1 MNQPSGSIVRPVI
14 LTLAIFVV
22 LTIILEGIDART
34 AGKQNFETAV
44 GPTVEQADKN
54 IKVLNGM
61 PESQLIP
68 TMKFITVSLGV
79 ACTYCH
85 VMKDG
90 QMDAAADDKETKRIA
105 RGMMKMV
112 MQANATTFHGEPR
125 ISCYTCHRGQAIP
138 QGAPSFPVALKLM
151 PPPGAPPPQS
161 PSPTPPLPTA
171 DEVLN
176 NYTNAIGGRA
186 AIEKIK
192 SAVIGGTVANAS
204 GSTGTFEADQ
214 IAPDKGYDTMTTQ
227 RGTRIRVLNQQRGWE
242 KTAFGV
248 NELAGQQLQDV
259 KLSLALFGNLNLKDQ
274 FTKFEVV
281 GNDKIANHDAYVVKA
296 TRPDQKRERLYFDS
310 ESGLLLRR
318 VTEMNSKIGVIP
330 EETDFD
336 DYRDVEGMKL
346 PGTIRL
352 SVIDTQNPTSTRK
365 IDKIEFNTPIEN
377 SKFDKPQG

>member
-1 MNQPSGSIVRPVI
+1 MNKSNFVTAKAAI
-14 LTLAIFVV
+14 LGLAIFAA
-22 LTIILEGIDART
+22 LTIVLESINARI
-34 AGKQNFETAV
+34 AGKPSIESAV
-44 GPTVEQADKN
+44 GLTVEQADKN

-68 TMKFITVSLGV
+68 TMKFVTVSLGV

-85 VMKDG
+85 VMKNG
-90 QMDAAADDKETKRIA
+90 QMDTAADDKETKRIA

-112 MQANATTFHGEPR
+112 MQVNATTFHGEPQ

-151 PPPGAPPPQS
+151 PPPGAPPAPS

-186 AIEKIK
+186 VVEKIK
-192 SAVIGGTVANAS
+192 SAVIRGTVANAS

-214 IAPDKGYDTMTTQ
+214 IAPDKGYDTTATE
-227 RGTRIRVLNQQRGWE
+227 RGTRIRVLNQQKGWE

-281 GNDKIANHDAYVVKA
+281 GTDKIANHDAYVVKA

-318 VTEMNSKIGVIP
+318 VTEINSKIGVIP

-336 DYRDVEGMKL
+336 DYRDVEGVKL

>member
-1 MNQPSGSIVRPVI
+1 MNKSNFVTVRAAVRG
-14 LTLAIFVV
+14 LAIFAA
-22 LTIILEGIDART
+22 LTIVLESINARI
-34 AGKQNFETAV
+34 AGKPSIESAV
-44 GPTVEQADKN
+44 GLTVEQADKN

-68 TMKFITVSLGV
+68 AMKFITVSLGV

-90 QMDAAADDKETKRIA
+90 QMDTAADDKETKRIA

-112 MQANATTFHGEPR
+112 MQANATTFHGEPQ

-138 QGAPSFPVALKLM
+138 QGAPSFPVALKLT
-151 PPPGAPPPQS
+151 PPPGAPSAQS

-176 NYTNAIGGRA
+176 NYTKAIGGRA

-192 SAVIGGTVANAS
+192 SAVIRGTVANAS
-204 GSTGTFEADQ
+204 GSTGTFEAAQ
-214 IAPDKGYDTMTTQ
+214 IAPDKGYETMTTQ
-227 RGTRIRVLNQQRGWE
+227 RGTRIRVLNQQKGWE

-248 NELAGQQLQDV
+248 NELAGQQLQDM

-274 FTKFEVV
+274 FTKFEVI
-281 GNDKIANHDAYVVKA
+281 GTDKIANHDASVVKA

-318 VTEMNSKIGVIP
+318 ITEMNSKIGVIA

-336 DYRDVEGMKL
+336 DYRDVEGVKL

-352 SVIDTQNPTSTRK
+352 SVIDTQNPTSIRK

-377 SKFDKPQG
+377 SKFDKPRG

>member
-1 MNQPSGSIVRPVI
+1 MNQPSGSIVRPVV

-90 QMDAAADDKETKRIA
+90 QMDTAADDKETKRIA

-112 MQANATTFHGEPR
+112 MQANATTFHGAPQ

-176 NYTNAIGGRA
+176 NYTNAIGGRT

-192 SAVIGGTVANAS
+192 SAVIHGTVANAS

-214 IAPDKGYDTMTTQ
+214 IAPDKGYDIMTTQ
-227 RGTRIRVLNQQRGWE
+227 RGTRIRVLNRQRGWE

-259 KLSLALFGNLNLKDQ
+259 KLSLPLFGNLNLKDQ

-281 GNDKIANHDAYVVKA
+281 GTDKIDNHNVDVVKA
-296 TRPDQKRERLYFDS
+296 TRPDQKREHLYFDS

-318 VTEMNSKIGVIP
+318 VTEMNSKVGIIP
-330 EETDFD
+330 EETNFD
-336 DYRDVEGMKL
+336 DYREVESVKL
-346 PGTIRL
+346 PTTIRL
-352 SVIDTQNPTSTRK
+352 SAIDTQNPTSTRK
-365 IDKIEFNTPIEN
+365 IDKIELNTPIEN
-377 SKFDKPQG
+377 FKFEKPQE

>member
-1 MNQPSGSIVRPVI
+1 MNKSNFVTVRAAV
-14 LTLAIFVV
+14 LGLAIFAALTLV
-22 LTIILEGIDART
+22 LESINALI
-34 AGKQNFETAV
+34 AGKPSIESAV
-44 GPTVEQADKN
+44 GLTVEQADKN

-68 TMKFITVSLGV
+68 AMKFITVSLGV

-85 VMKDG
+85 VVKDG
-90 QMDAAADDKETKRIA
+90 QMDTAADDKETKRIA

-112 MQANATTFHGEPR
+112 MQANATTFHGEPQ

-151 PPPGAPPPQS
+151 PPPGALPAQS

-176 NYTNAIGGRA
+176 NYTKAIGGRA

-192 SAVIGGTVANAS
+192 SAVIRGTIANAS
-204 GSTGTFEADQ
+204 GSTGTFEAAQ
-214 IAPDKGYDTMTTQ
+214 IAPDKGYETMTTQ

-248 NELAGQQLQDV
+248 NELGGQQLQDM

-274 FTKFEVV
+274 FTKFEVI
-281 GNDKIANHDAYVVKA
+281 GTDKIANHDASVVKA

-318 VTEMNSKIGVIP
+318 ITEMNSKIGVIA

-336 DYRDVEGMKL
+336 DYRDVEGVKL

-352 SVIDTQNPTSTRK
+352 SVIDTQNPTSIRK

-377 SKFDKPQG
+377 SKFDKPRG

>member
-1 MNQPSGSIVRPVI
+1 MNKSNFVTVRAAVLVLSIFAA
-14 LTLAIFVV
+14 LTMV
-22 LTIILEGIDART
+22 LESINART
-34 AGKQNFETAV
+34 AGKPSIESAV
-44 GPTVEQADKN
+44 GLTVEQADKN

-90 QMDAAADDKETKRIA
+90 QMDTAADDKETKRIA

-176 NYTNAIGGRA
+176 NYTNAIGGPA

-192 SAVIGGTVANAS
+192 SAVIHGTVANAS

-214 IAPDKGYDTMTTQ
+214 IAPDKGYDIMTTQ
-227 RGTRIRVLNQQRGWE
+227 RGTRIRVLNRQRGWE

-259 KLSLALFGNLNLKDQ
+259 KLSLPLFGNLNLKDQ

-281 GNDKIANHDAYVVKA
+281 GTDKIDNHNVDVVKA
-296 TRPDQKRERLYFDS
+296 TRPDQKREHLYFDS

-318 VTEMNSKIGVIP
+318 VTEMNSKVGIIP

-336 DYRDVEGMKL
+336 DYRDVEGVRL

-352 SVIDTQNPTSTRK
+352 SVIDTQNPTSTRE
-365 IDKIEFNTPIEN
+365 IDKIEFNTPIES
-377 SKFDKPQG
+377 SKFDKPQ

>member
-1 MNQPSGSIVRPVI
+1 MNTSNFVTVRTAV
-14 LTLAIFVV
+14 LVLAIFAV
-22 LTIILEGIDART
+22 LTIVLESINARI
-34 AGKQNFETAV
+34 AGKPSVESAV
-44 GPTVEQADKN
+44 GLTVEQADKN

-90 QMDAAADDKETKRIA
+90 QMDTAADDKETKRIA
-105 RGMMKMV
+105 RGMMEMV
-112 MQANATTFHGEPR
+112 MQANATTFHGEPQ

-138 QGAPSFPVALKLM
+138 QRAPSFPVALKLM

-176 NYTNAIGGRA
+176 NYTNAIGGRV

-192 SAVIGGTVANAS
+192 SAVIRGTVANAS

-214 IAPDKGYDTMTTQ
+214 IAPGKGYDTITTQ

-281 GNDKIANHDAYVVKA
+281 GTDKFANHDAYVVKA

-352 SVIDTQNPTSTRK
+352 SLIDTQNPTSTRK

>member
-1 MNQPSGSIVRPVI
+1 
-14 LTLAIFVV
+14 
-22 LTIILEGIDART
+22 
-34 AGKQNFETAV
+34 
-44 GPTVEQADKN
+44 
-54 IKVLNGM
+54 M
-61 PESQLIP
+61 P
-68 TMKFITVSLGV
+68 
-79 ACTYCH
+79 
-85 VMKDG
+85 
-90 QMDAAADDKETKRIA
+90 AA
-105 RGMMKMV
+105 
-112 MQANATTFHGEPR
+112 N
-125 ISCYTCHRGQAIP
+125 
-138 QGAPSFPVALKLM
+138 
-151 PPPGAPPPQS
+151 
-161 PSPTPPLPTA
+161 
-171 DEVLN
+171 EVLN

-192 SAVIGGTVANAS
+192 SAVIRGTVANAS

-274 FTKFEVV
+274 FTKFEVI
-281 GNDKIANHDAYVVKA
+281 GTDKIASHDAYVVKA

-336 DYRDVEGMKL
+336 DYRDVEGVKL

-352 SVIDTQNPTSTRK
+352 SLIDTQNPTSTRK

>member
-1 MNQPSGSIVRPVI
+1 MNQPSGSIVRPVV

-112 MQANATTFHGEPR
+112 MQANATTFHGAPQ

-151 PPPGAPPPQS
+151 PPPGAPPPPS
-161 PSPTPPLPTA
+161 PSATPPLPTT

-176 NYTNAIGGRA
+176 KYTNAIGGPA

-192 SAVIGGTVANAS
+192 SAVIHGTVANAS

-214 IAPDKGYDTMTTQ
+214 IAPDKGYDIMTTQ
-227 RGTRIRVLNQQRGWE
+227 RGTRIRV
-242 KTAFGV
+242 
-248 NELAGQQLQDV
+248 
-259 KLSLALFGNLNLKDQ
+259 LNLKDQ

-281 GNDKIANHDAYVVKA
+281 GTDKIDNHNVDVVKA
-296 TRPDQKRERLYFDS
+296 TRPDQKREHLYFDS

-318 VTEMNSKIGVIP
+318 VTEMNSKVGIIP
-330 EETDFD
+330 EETNFD
-336 DYRDVEGMKL
+336 DYREVESVKL
-346 PGTIRL
+346 PTTIRL
-352 SVIDTQNPTSTRK
+352 SAIDTQNPTSTRK
-365 IDKIEFNTPIEN
+365 IDKIELNTPIEN
-377 SKFDKPQG
+377 FKFEKPQE

>member
-1 MNQPSGSIVRPVI
+1 MNQPSGSIVRPVV

-112 MQANATTFHGEPR
+112 MQANATTFHGAPQ

-151 PPPGAPPPQS
+151 PPPGAPPPLS
-161 PSPTPPLPTA
+161 PSATPPLPTT

-176 NYTNAIGGRA
+176 KYTDAIGGPA

-192 SAVIGGTVANAS
+192 SAVIHGTVANAS

-214 IAPDKGYDTMTTQ
+214 IAPDKGYDIMTTQ
-227 RGTRIRVLNQQRGWE
+227 RGTRIRVLNRQRGWE

-259 KLSLALFGNLNLKDQ
+259 KLSLPLFGNLNLKDQ
-274 FTKFEVV
+274 FTKFDVV
-281 GNDKIANHDAYVVKA
+281 GTDKIDNHNVDVVKA
-296 TRPDQKRERLYFDS
+296 TRPDQKREHLYFDS

-318 VTEMNSKIGVIP
+318 VTEMNSKVGIIP

-336 DYRDVEGMKL
+336 DYREVESVKL
-346 PGTIRL
+346 PTTIRL
-352 SVIDTQNPTSTRK
+352 SAIDTQNPTSTRK
-365 IDKIEFNTPIEN
+365 IDKIELNTPIEN
-377 SKFDKPQG
+377 FKFEKPQE

>member
-1 MNQPSGSIVRPVI
+1 MNTSNFVTVRTAV
-14 LTLAIFVV
+14 LVLAIFAV
-22 LTIILEGIDART
+22 LTIVLESINARI
-34 AGKQNFETAV
+34 AGKPSVESAV
-44 GPTVEQADKN
+44 GLTVEQADKN

-90 QMDAAADDKETKRIA
+90 QMDTAADDKETKRIA

-112 MQANATTFHGEPR
+112 MQANATTFHGEPQ
-125 ISCYTCHRGQAIP
+125 ISCYTCHRGQPIP

-161 PSPTPPLPTA
+161 PSPTPPLPA
-171 DEVLN
+171 ANEVLN

-192 SAVIGGTVANAS
+192 SAVIRGTVANAS

-214 IAPDKGYDTMTTQ
+214 IAPGKGYDTITTQ

-274 FTKFEVV
+274 FTKFEVI
-281 GNDKIANHDAYVVKA
+281 GTDKIASHDAYVVKA

-352 SVIDTQNPTSTRK
+352 SLIDTQNPTSTRK